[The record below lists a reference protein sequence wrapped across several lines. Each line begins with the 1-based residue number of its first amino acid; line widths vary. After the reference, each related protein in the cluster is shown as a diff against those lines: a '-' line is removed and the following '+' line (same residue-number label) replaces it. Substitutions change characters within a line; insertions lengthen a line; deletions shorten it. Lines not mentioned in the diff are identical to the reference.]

1 MTSEHWPATFTARVV
16 QAMREARQAAGLTMS
31 DLAQRCADRGYTE
44 ITEQTIKNL
53 ETGRRAGMT
62 IADFVVLA
70 DVLGVPPVSL
80 LFPLGASP
88 TVEVLPGRQVP
99 TWDAVAWFTGETPLD
114 QPEPQGTPRGLLDLF
129 RAHSDL
135 AAAATASTTLAKERR
150 REASTTLDRTRRTA
164 LLERAAG
171 YEEHAFE
178 DAQDLRAFRS
188 AMREQGLVPPA
199 LPDDLAY
206 VDAPDAGSSEGSK

>member
-1 MTSEHWPATFTARVV
+1 MTPEQWPAAFTARVV

-31 DLAQRCADRGYTE
+31 GLAQGCADRGYTE

-70 DVLGVPPVSL
+70 DVLGVPPVTL

-88 TVEVLPGRQVP
+88 TVEVLPGREVSA
-99 TWDAVAWFTGETPLD
+99 WDAVAWFTGETPLP
-114 QPEPQGTPRGLLDLF
+114 QPASEGTPRELLDLF
-129 RAHSDL
+129 RAHGDL
-135 AAAATASTTLAKERR
+135 VAAATASSALAKERR
-150 REASTTLDRTRRTA
+150 REAGTTLDRARRA
-164 LLERAAG
+164 VLLERAAG

-178 DAQDLRAFRS
+178 DAQDLRAYRER
-188 AMREQGLVPPA
+188 MRQRGLTPPG
-199 LPDDLAY
+199 LPDELAF
-206 VDAPDAGSSEGSK
+206 VDQPGGDA